1 MTYLPVEPSTKLAT
15 KSDITALDTRFD
27 EIDQRFEQIDQ
38 RFDEIDQRWEN
49 RFQILD
55 DRLYGLQDVFRD
67 QLKAYTITM
76 VGGMTALTA
85 IYAGLLTIV
94 T

>member
-1 MTYLPVEPSTKLAT
+1 MTYLPVEPSTQLAT
-15 KSDITALDTRFD
+15 KSDITALDTRF
-27 EIDQRFEQIDQ
+27 EQIDQRFEQ
-38 RFDEIDQRWEN
+38 IDQRWEN

-67 QLKAYTITM
+67 QLKTYTITM

-85 IYAGLLTIV
+85 IYAALLTIV

>member
-15 KSDITALDTRFD
+15 KSDITALDT
-27 EIDQRFEQIDQ
+27 RFEQIDQ

-55 DRLYGLQDVFRD
+55 DRLYGLQNVFRD
-67 QLKAYTITM
+67 QLKTYTITM

-85 IYAGLLTIV
+85 IYAALLTIV

>member
-15 KSDITALDTRFD
+15 KSDITALDT
-27 EIDQRFEQIDQ
+27 RFEQIDQ

-67 QLKAYTITM
+67 QLKTYTITM

-85 IYAGLLTIV
+85 IYAALLTIV